1 MRALRRE
8 ASRILPVLVLCTVSV
23 ALLGLVAIIHQQV
36 QRRRRDI
43 AIRLAIGANGHD
55 VVRGLVRDGA
65 RLAGAGALAGAV
77 ASVGT
82 GGLLA
87 SLLFGVASGDPLTL
101 AGVVAVVVTLAA
113 IAAWVPARSAAAV
126 DPAEVLRN

>member
-1 MRALRRE
+1 
-8 ASRILPVLVLCTVSV
+8 V
-23 ALLGLVAIIHQQV
+23 AVVHQQV

-65 RLAGAGALAGAV
+65 WLAVVGAFAGAV
-77 ASVGT
+77 GSVGT

-87 SLLFGVASGDPLTL
+87 SLLFGVAPGDPVTL
-101 AGVVAVVVTLAA
+101 VTVVAGVVILAA
-113 IAAWVPARSAAAV
+113 VAAWVPARSAAAV
-126 DPAEVLRN
+126 DPAEALRS